1 LGYDV
6 LEFVET
12 SHPQFDLC
20 FELQYKKRS
29 FGLFGLIG
37 TALTETYGIDQEV
50 YLAELDWNALA
61 QHAYKQPLH
70 YQEVAKFP
78 QMRRDFALLL
88 DQEVSFEA
96 LKTIALNT
104 ERKILTSVQLFDVYE
119 GKNLPKGKK
128 SYGISFTF
136 QDKNKTLTDKQV
148 DKIME
153 KLQQNFS
160 KELKAE
166 LR

>member
-1 LGYDV
+1 M
-6 LEFVET
+6 
-12 SHPQFDLC
+12 
-20 FELQYKKRS
+20 
-29 FGLFGLIG
+29 FGLIA
-37 TALTETYGIDQEV
+37 TSLAQTYGIDQEV
-50 YLAELDWNALA
+50 YLAELDWNALT
-61 QHAYKQPLH
+61 QHSFAQPLQ
-70 YQEVAKFP
+70 YKEVAKFP

-88 DQEVSFEA
+88 DEDVSFEA
-96 LKTIALNT
+96 LQTIALNT

-128 SYGISFTF
+128 SYGITFTF
-136 QDKNKTLTDKQV
+136 QDKNKTLTDQQV
-148 DKIME
+148 DKVME